1 MKHLKKFENWSSE
14 KDIDKDIDVEGLE
27 KDDFNLDD
35 VTEFVIDDESII
47 ESRKTN
53 IKKEP
58 IKKGISQSIIA
69 KARKKAKEA
78 IMRKKM
84 ETKVF
89 D

>member
-14 KDIDKDIDVEGLE
+14 KDIEKDIEIEGLE

-35 VTEFVIDDESII
+35 VTEFVIDDESIK

-53 IKKEP
+53 IKTEP
-58 IKKGISQSIIA
+58 KRKGVSQSIIA

-78 IMRKKM
+78 MMRKKM